1 MNEAAS
7 MKFYLNGLAGAPA
20 RPAAALLPHSVETQS
35 PCSRQ
40 SRPLRARA
48 RSKSLRLISGDLSL
62 YRGSSAVRRKPGAKA
77 RPLQHGGAETRRKV
91 KLFRK
96 PLSLFHDRDPHRIQ
110 SIVSRLDLCCD
121 TLPPVN
127 PTERPL
133 RPSFPAFPPVWP
145 SIRPSSTANC
155 GGGSRASVAAGA

>member
-40 SRPLRARA
+40 SRPSRA
-48 RSKSLRLISGDLSL
+48 SGPLEISATHFRGLSL

-127 PTERPL
+127 PTERPS
-133 RPSFPAFPPVWP
+133 RPSFPACPPVW
-145 SIRPSSTANC
+145 R
-155 GGGSRASVAAGA
+155 